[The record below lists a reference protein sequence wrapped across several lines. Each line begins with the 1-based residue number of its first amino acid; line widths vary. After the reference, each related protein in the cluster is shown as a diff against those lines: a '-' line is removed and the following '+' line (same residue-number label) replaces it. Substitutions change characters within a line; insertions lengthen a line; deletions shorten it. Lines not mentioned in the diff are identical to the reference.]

1 MRYKEVIVANQ
12 CDFKFNWE
20 GVLQTIRT
28 RGIWF
33 VTSGVS
39 LISLLCCYDG
49 NGSYQ
54 TLLHL
59 LLPVCLTAVSL
70 ELLVVYFSPHN
81 SHFSSLF
88 ESQACSAGQLME
100 SRFFTHSGSFF
111 PFSLYL
117 YNTQFVIFLKPKK
130 REVLSSS
137 RLKSA
142 AAY

>member
-1 MRYKEVIVANQ
+1 M
-12 CDFKFNWE
+12 
-20 GVLQTIRT
+20 LQVIRT
-28 RGIWF
+28 
-33 VTSGVS
+33 VLEASG
-39 LISLLCCYDG
+39 LPLLEPYYYLLRCRDG
-49 NGSYQ
+49 NGSCR

-59 LLPVCLTAVSL
+59 LLPVCLGTVSL
-70 ELLVVYFSPHN
+70 EPLVVYFSPHS

-100 SRFFTHSGSFF
+100 SRSFTHSGSFF

-130 REVLSSS
+130 RELLSSS

>member
-1 MRYKEVIVANQ
+1 MRYKGVIVANQ

-33 VTSGVS
+33 ATSGVS

-70 ELLVVYFSPHN
+70 ELLAVYFSPRN

>member
-1 MRYKEVIVANQ
+1 MKVILSLTGKECCKLSEQSLRHLV
-12 CDFKFNWE
+12 CHFW
-20 GVLQTIRT
+20 
-28 RGIWF
+28 
-33 VTSGVS
+33 S
-39 LISLLCCYDG
+39 LINISSVF

-59 LLPVCLTAVSL
+59 LLPVCLGAVSL
-70 ELLVVYFSPHN
+70 GLLLVYFSPHN
-81 SHFSSLF
+81 PHFSSLF